1 MSRLS
6 KEIQEHYLQGLERAR
21 LLHDEGELERLRTQ
35 AILVRYLPPVP
46 AVLLDVGG
54 GAGVHAFP
62 LTEMGYRVH
71 LLDPTELHLEQAR
84 DHSDKAGV
92 RLASITLGNACSLAV
107 ASGVI
112 DSVLLLGPLY
122 HLIEHADRLT
132 ARHEAYRVIKPGG
145 ILFAAA
151 ISRFASL
158 IDGLARGYFSD
169 TRFRDIVAADLA
181 TGQHRNPTHNPAYF
195 TTAYFHRPEELAR
208 EIGEAGFKP
217 ARVLAIEGPA
227 WSAAHFRA
235 AWADPGERE
244 RLMQFLSLIEAEP
257 SIQGSSAHIIAVA
270 YR

>member
-6 KEIQEHYLQGLERAR
+6 KEIQEHYLQGLERER

-35 AILVRYLPPVP
+35 AILVRYLPPAP

-62 LTEMGYRVH
+62 LAEMGYRVH
-71 LLDPTELHLEQAR
+71 LLDPIKLHLEQAR
-84 DHSDKAGV
+84 DHADKAPA

-122 HLIEHADRLT
+122 HLIEHADRL
-132 ARHEAYRVIKPGG
+132 AALREAYRVIKPEG

-169 TRFRDIVAADLA
+169 VGFRDIVAADLA
-181 TGQHRNPTHNPAYF
+181 TGQHRNPTDNPAYF
-195 TTAYFHRPEELAR
+195 TTAYFHRPEEIAQ
-208 EIGEAGFKP
+208 EVNEAGFKP
-217 ARVLAIEGPA
+217 VRLLAIEGPA

>member
-6 KEIQEHYLQGLERAR
+6 KEIQEHYRQGLERER

-35 AILVRYLPPVP
+35 AILVRYLPPAP

-62 LTEMGYRVH
+62 LAELGYRVH
-71 LLDPTELHLEQAR
+71 LLDQIQLHLEQAC
-84 DHSDKAGV
+84 DHSNKARI

-112 DSVLLLGPLY
+112 DAILLLGPLY
-122 HLIEHADRLT
+122 HLIEHADRL
-132 ARHEAYRVIKPGG
+132 AALHEAYRVLKPGG

-158 IDGLARGYFSD
+158 IDGFVRGYFSD
-169 TRFRDIVAADLA
+169 ADFRDIIAADLA
-181 TGQHRNPTHNPAYF
+181 TGQHRNPTDNPAYF
-195 TTAYFHRPEELAR
+195 TTAYFHRPEELAH
-208 EIGEAGFKP
+208 EVSEAGFKP
-217 ARVLAIEGPA
+217 VRVLAIEGPA
-227 WSAAHFRA
+227 WSAAHFRD
-235 AWADPGERE
+235 AWGDPDKRQ

-257 SIQGSSAHIIAVA
+257 SIQGASAHIIAVA